1 MDSGS
6 VRDPYNLKTERLL
19 LRPVSESDAGALFAC
34 CRDPEVGIN
43 AGWKPHESL
52 EETRALMEQ
61 VFLGQESVWAIVL
74 ADSGRLIGTG
84 GLIPDPKRENGRARM
99 LGYSLG
105 KEYWGSGYMT
115 EAVRAILRCGFELMD
130 LELIS
135 AYCYPGN
142 ERSKRVIA
150 KCGFQYEGT
159 LVRAEERFDGAVM
172 DNECYVLLREQ
183 YAGRET

>member
-1 MDSGS
+1 MDRVIG
-6 VRDPYNLKTERLL
+6 PYNLTTERLF
-19 LRPVSESDAGALFAC
+19 LRPVRESDAEALYAC
-34 CRDPEVGIN
+34 CREPEVGLS

-52 EETRALMEQ
+52 TETRSLMKQ
-61 VFLGQESVWAIVL
+61 VFLDQESVWAIL
-74 ADSGRLIGTG
+74 LSDSGTLIGTG
-84 GLIPDPKRENGRARM
+84 GLIPDPKRENSRARM

-105 KEYWGSGYMT
+105 KEYWGRGYMT
-115 EAVRAILRCGFELMD
+115 EAVRAMLRCGFEDMD

-142 ERSKRVIA
+142 ERSRRVIS

-159 LVRAEERFDGAVM
+159 LTRAEERFDGAVM

-183 YAGRET
+183 YAGREA